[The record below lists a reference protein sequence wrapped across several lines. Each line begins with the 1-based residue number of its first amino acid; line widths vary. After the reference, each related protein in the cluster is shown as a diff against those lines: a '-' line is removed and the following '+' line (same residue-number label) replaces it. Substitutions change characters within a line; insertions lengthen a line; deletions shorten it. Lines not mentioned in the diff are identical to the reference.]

1 MVPVLYNEENLSKSM
16 FLFTFFFFFGSLG
29 QDIIVTLK
37 QDALIRW
44 STKIAGNSTLEA
56 DSCEILQMKM

>member
-1 MVPVLYNEENLSKSM
+1 M

-56 DSCEILQMKM
+56 DSCEIIQMQM

>member
-1 MVPVLYNEENLSKSM
+1 MRKISAKACFYL
-16 FLFTFFFFFGSLG
+16 LFFFFFFFGSLG

-56 DSCEILQMKM
+56 DSCEIIQMQM